1 MVVDV
6 KIKLNEKLY
15 LRDPQTTSLGE
26 QILQRGLE
34 MISKIGYEEFTFKK
48 LAKEIPTTEASI
60 YRYFENKHK
69 LLFYLVDWYWAF
81 LEFQIMFQI
90 NNIVKPEEKIKKII
104 DLLVWEDNT
113 INFNS

>member
-48 LAKEIPTTEASI
+48 LAEGKSVRLAMSGSSYALDMAKPKIQVTCAK
-60 YRYFENKHK
+60 FK
-69 LLFYLVDWYWAF
+69 AF
-81 LEFQIMFQI
+81 W
-90 NNIVKPEEKIKKII
+90 K
-104 DLLVWEDNT
+104 
-113 INFNS
+113 

>member
-48 LAKEIPTTEASI
+48 LAKKFLPLRRLSI
-60 YRYFENKHK
+60 DILK
-69 LLFYLVDWYWAF
+69 
-81 LEFQIMFQI
+81 I
-90 NNIVKPEEKIKKII
+90 NTSFCSI
-104 DLLVWEDNT
+104 
-113 INFNS
+113 